1 MRELKVGFVILLA
14 LASLALGI
22 FLIGEQGAL
31 FGRKSRYFVRFETVE
46 GLAVGNPVQLN
57 GVNVGVVEE
66 IVLPERVDEKL
77 LTVRI
82 SVDRRYADRV
92 RTDSEARIRT
102 LGLLGDKYIG
112 LTSGSVD
119 AAAVPRGGEVKA
131 AQVTELDQLVAS
143 GGSTMDNLVAISSSL
158 RTILNRMEAGQG
170 VLGELTMD
178 TERGAEAKERVLSI
192 LASVERVTSDVEQGR
207 GSLGVLVRDDTLAH
221 DFKAAVARLTT
232 TIEKLESGEGIAG
245 ALVSDAT
252 LRQRFEETLTNLETA
267 SERFAALSAELEQG
281 DGLLARL
288 IADETYGAEVS
299 AELKSLI
306 ENLNSISGK
315 LERGEGALGAMI
327 NDPAVY
333 EALQDVVVGIN
344 ESAMLRWLVRNRQK
358 AGIERRYE
366 DEQGPQPVPDEQP

>member
-232 TIEKLESGEGIAG
+232 TLEKLESGEGIAG